1 MIYVTGDIH
10 GEYWRC
16 NDSYFPEQDEMTK
29 NDYLIIC
36 GDFGG
41 IWDPVEG
48 ISEKELFHWLENR
61 PFTTLFI
68 DGNHENFDRL
78 YNYPVE
84 EWHGGKVHKISPSV
98 IHLMRG
104 QIFTLDN
111 MKIFT
116 FGGAASHDISGG
128 ILAPSDP
135 DFKTKELELR
145 RSEKSCR
152 INHFSWWAQEL
163 PTDEEMQE
171 GLNNLAACDNKVD
184 VIITHCCPSSIQ
196 KLLDDDKYSTNTL
209 TDYLEQI
216 HQAVEY
222 KKWYFGHYHRNR
234 NMSDKDVLLYRQFLR
249 IS

>member
-48 ISEKELFHWLENR
+48 ISEKELFHWFENR
-61 PFTTLFI
+61 PFTTLYI

-163 PTDEEMQE
+163 PTDEE
-171 GLNNLAACDNKVD
+171 
-184 VIITHCCPSSIQ
+184 
-196 KLLDDDKYSTNTL
+196 
-209 TDYLEQI
+209 I
-216 HQAVEY
+216 HNRSKW
-222 KKWYFGHYHRNR
+222 KKFHSFFN
-234 NMSDKDVLLYRQFLR
+234 R
-249 IS
+249 ISSSASYIRHNGKILTGNCIYKTGFTGIAQTEETDMQTFCRYLCI

>member
-16 NDSYFPEQDEMTK
+16 DDSYFPEQDEMTK

-41 IWDPVEG
+41 IWDPAEG
-48 ISEKELFHWLENR
+48 ISEKELFDWLENR

-78 YNYPVE
+78 YAYPVE
-84 EWHGGKVHKISPSV
+84 EWHGGKVHKISPSI

-111 MKIFT
+111 MKVFT

-128 ILAPSDP
+128 ILDPSDP

-145 RSEKSCR
+145 RSGKSWR
-152 INHFSWWAQEL
+152 INHFSWWVQEL

-171 GLNNLAACDNKVD
+171 GRNNLATCDNKVD
-184 VIITHCCPSSIQ
+184 VIITHCCPSSLQ
-196 KLLDDDKYSTNTL
+196 KLLCNAEYSTNTL

-216 HQAVEY
+216 HQDVEY

-234 NMSDKDVLLYRQFLR
+234 NMSDKDILLYRQFIR

>member
-16 NDSYFPEQDEMTK
+16 NDSYYPEQDEMTK

-41 IWDPVEG
+41 IWDPAEG
-48 ISEKELFHWLENR
+48 ISEKVLFAWLEKR

-104 QIFTLDN
+104 QIFTLEG
-111 MKIFT
+111 MKFFT

-128 ILAPSDP
+128 ILEPDDP
-135 DFKTKELELR
+135 DLETKEIELR
-145 RSEKSCR
+145 RTGKSWR
-152 INHFSWWAQEL
+152 TNHITWWTQEL
-163 PTDEEMQE
+163 PTEDEMRE
-171 GLNNLAACDNKVD
+171 GLNNLAAYDNKVD
-184 VIITHCCPSSIQ
+184 IIITHCCPSSVQ
-196 KLLDDDKYSTNTL
+196 ELLCNAEYSTNTL
-209 TDYLEQI
+209 TDYFEQI

-222 KKWYFGHYHRNR
+222 KKWYFSHYHRNR
-234 NMSDKDVLLYRQFLR
+234 NMSDKDILLYRQFIR

>member
-41 IWDPVEG
+41 IWDPAEG
-48 ISEKELFHWLENR
+48 ISEKELFDWLENR

-78 YNYPVE
+78 YAYPVE
-84 EWHGGKVHKISPSV
+84 EWHGGKVHKISPSI

-111 MKIFT
+111 MKVFT

-128 ILAPSDP
+128 ILDPSDP

-145 RSEKSCR
+145 RSGKSWR
-152 INHFSWWAQEL
+152 INHFSWWVQEL

-171 GLNNLAACDNKVD
+171 GRNNLATCDNKVD
-184 VIITHCCPSSIQ
+184 VIITHCCPSSLQ
-196 KLLDDDKYSTNTL
+196 KLLCNAEYSTNTL

-216 HQAVEY
+216 HQDVEY

-234 NMSDKDVLLYRQFLR
+234 NMSDKDILLYRQFIR